1 MFSNSR
7 KSYAAPTIAPPP
19 AQSPQH
25 VEEAV
30 QAIRV
35 CETDDSLH
43 GISADTFAFGQTQAA
58 LAFAFISPHINFQN
72 TIAKL
77 QQLAGG
83 TKVIAISTAGE
94 LCNATQ
100 NKLYKST
107 GNRWSSVVIQI
118 FPADLLAQVSIH
130 SIPLHNDDIR
140 SGSPS
145 KDHASRIDAIARDLS
160 RISIPFH
167 IDVKDTIA
175 LTYIDGVSASE
186 NYFMEAVYQA
196 GKFPCAFVGGSA
208 GGTFDFKNTYIFDGT
223 RVVENHAVVAF
234 VKLAKHRGYS
244 IFKSQNFKKA
254 GKSFVVMDANPNAR
268 TVSGVLDSKT
278 NEIQSFIGSVA
289 AAMHTT
295 PDQVMGKL
303 SGHTFGIEVGDQLF
317 VRSVAG
323 IDVPNDK
330 VSFFCDINIGDKL
343 ELLQATDFVDQTR
356 RDLDAFLQNK
366 PPAIGAILND
376 CILRRLNNE
385 NNLARMGDIWKMPVA
400 GFSTFGELLG
410 ININQTLSAVI
421 FFDTRTQP
429 LKDSF
434 VDNFPIHYANFC
446 NYFTSHKLN
455 RMTLLNQV
463 REDIVTRLTD
473 YLSSGVSAGEGRQD
487 AFSTKVENALK
498 ETSNISNIVEDIR
511 SVMVSSAATASQAT
525 DTTALSKEFDG
536 LASNMDGL
544 RDILKIIDAIAGQT
558 NLLALNATIEAAR
571 AGEAGKGFAVVAN
584 EVKKLANDTKSSLS
598 RTQSSMAHMEGSLK
612 SLGENIS
619 STRGQLVSTQE
630 NFSSIVTD
638 IENLFQNIQSVNQV
652 LVELDQF
659 IQQRTGML
667 KDILQDLENLRRIG

>member
-1 MFSNSR
+1 
-7 KSYAAPTIAPPP
+7 
-19 AQSPQH
+19 
-25 VEEAV
+25 
-30 QAIRV
+30 
-35 CETDDSLH
+35 
-43 GISADTFAFGQTQAA
+43 
-58 LAFAFISPHINFQN
+58 
-72 TIAKL
+72 
-77 QQLAGG
+77 
-83 TKVIAISTAGE
+83 
-94 LCNATQ
+94 
-100 NKLYKST
+100 
-107 GNRWSSVVIQI
+107 
-118 FPADLLAQVSIH
+118 
-130 SIPLHNDDIR
+130 
-140 SGSPS
+140 
-145 KDHASRIDAIARDLS
+145 
-160 RISIPFH
+160 
-167 IDVKDTIA
+167 
-175 LTYIDGVSASE
+175 
-186 NYFMEAVYQA
+186 
-196 GKFPCAFVGGSA
+196 
-208 GGTFDFKNTYIFDGT
+208 
-223 RVVENHAVVAF
+223 
-234 VKLAKHRGYS
+234 
-244 IFKSQNFKKA
+244 
-254 GKSFVVMDANPNAR
+254 
-268 TVSGVLDSKT
+268 
-278 NEIQSFIGSVA
+278 
-289 AAMHTT
+289 
-295 PDQVMGKL
+295 
-303 SGHTFGIEVGDQLF
+303 
-317 VRSVAG
+317 
-323 IDVPNDK
+323 
-330 VSFFCDINIGDKL
+330 
-343 ELLQATDFVDQTR
+343 
-356 RDLDAFLQNK
+356 
-366 PPAIGAILND
+366 
-376 CILRRLNNE
+376 LRRLNNE